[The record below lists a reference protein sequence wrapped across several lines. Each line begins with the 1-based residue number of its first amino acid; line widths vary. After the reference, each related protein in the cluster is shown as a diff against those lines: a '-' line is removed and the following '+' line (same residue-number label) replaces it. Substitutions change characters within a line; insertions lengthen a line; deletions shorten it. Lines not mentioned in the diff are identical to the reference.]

1 MASKNT
7 LKVIDCCQGS
17 PEHAAPA
24 QRSTCASSCAG
35 AHMRAD
41 QRMMLHRLAQMA
53 SALPWEAQASKP
65 IAIDRSDSYR
75 VYKTLDMVCGKA
87 ARPMEQVLLTS
98 EEHRSAWL
106 QRSMCLQCVTM
117 TSRRLARRLRPPLS
131 SLPAAGQ
138 LSHLYQAARL
148 ACAIG
153 VVVSS
158 SGKTGMPSDIALH

>member
-41 QRMMLHRLAQMA
+41 QRRMLHRLAQMA
-53 SALPWEAQASKP
+53 SALPWEAQASFTLSIRQASTQARKP
-65 IAIDRSDSYR
+65 IAIDRSDSCR

-98 EEHRSAWL
+98 EENRSAWL

-131 SLPAAGQ
+131 SLPAAEQ
-138 LSHLYQAARL
+138 LSHLYQAAR
-148 ACAIG
+148 
-153 VVVSS
+153 
-158 SGKTGMPSDIALH
+158 